1 MEHMHKQEPELN
13 DHSELHIEVSALKGR
28 DEVLCDL
35 TAKTLIL
42 AEEVRC
48 ESE

>member
-1 MEHMHKQEPELN
+1 MNNPELN
-13 DHSELHIEVSALKGR
+13 DHSEIHIEIRTLKGR

-35 TAKTLIL
+35 MAKTLIL